1 MAPIQDAVKL
11 VITLL
16 LVALI
21 PFLTMNIVYAEE
33 YMIQQPEIQVYY
45 DSTQPSYYLFD
56 YKLRLL
62 ILLNDGRDS
71 CWERINNTMKLVCK
85 PLKNASVKII
95 YDEVKEY
102 RDVATDENGVAETSF
117 KLMTYPIAT
126 FKVQVYSSEGYS
138 ETTIRVGTKIWT
150 IVALTSFSLMMGY
163 LVLVVRRCLW

>member
-62 ILLNDGRDS
+62 IL
-71 CWERINNTMKLVCK
+71 
-85 PLKNASVKII
+85 
-95 YDEVKEY
+95 
-102 RDVATDENGVAETSF
+102 
-117 KLMTYPIAT
+117 
-126 FKVQVYSSEGYS
+126 
-138 ETTIRVGTKIWT
+138 
-150 IVALTSFSLMMGY
+150 
-163 LVLVVRRCLW
+163 